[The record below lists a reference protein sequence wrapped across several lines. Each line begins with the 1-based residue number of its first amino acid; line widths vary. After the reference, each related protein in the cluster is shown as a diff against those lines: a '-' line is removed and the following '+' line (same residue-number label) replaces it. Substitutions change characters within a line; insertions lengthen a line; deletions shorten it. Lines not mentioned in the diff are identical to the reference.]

1 MAAASPRLTPAAQ
14 TERRIAWL
22 ILLTGALAGFT
33 AAALHNMLWSAG
45 LMIGAILAWFNFRWL
60 RQGMD
65 ALAVASQAQA
75 GLSQPRVPIG
85 AYFRV
90 LFRYAL
96 IALSVYVIFKILKVP
111 LASMVVG
118 LCALGPAA
126 VAASVYEIA
135 RPTSK
140 HREVEPLDRT
150 GS

>member
-1 MAAASPRLTPAAQ
+1 MAAAPLSLTPAAQ
-14 TERRIAWL
+14 TERRIAWF
-22 ILLTGALAGFT
+22 ILVTGALAGI
-33 AAALHNMLWSAG
+33 AASALHNMLWATG

-65 ALAVASQAQA
+65 ALATAAQAQS
-75 GLSQPRVPIG
+75 GLAQPRVPIG
-85 AYFRV
+85 AYLRV

-111 LASMVVG
+111 LASVVVG

-135 RPTSK
+135 RPSPK
-140 HREVEPLDRT
+140 HREVEPLDKT

>member
-1 MAAASPRLTPAAQ
+1 MAAPSPSLTPAAQ
-14 TERRIAWL
+14 TEGRIAWL
-22 ILLTGALAGFT
+22 ILLTGALAGTT
-33 AAALHNMLWSAG
+33 AAVLHNMLWATG
-45 LMIGAILAWFNFRWL
+45 LMIGAMLAWFNFRWL

-65 ALAVASQAQA
+65 ALATASQAQS
-75 GLSQPRVPIG
+75 GLARPRVPIG

-111 LASMVVG
+111 LASIVVG

-135 RPTSK
+135 RPST
-140 HREVEPLDRT
+140 
-150 GS
+150 